1 MQFAFLFNYAGK
13 SWLTQKW
20 SRALMDRYY
29 GYGISDAYL
38 GDEDQGRMSA
48 WFIMAAIGLFQVD
61 GGCSVHPSYGIAS
74 PLFKKI
80 TINLG
85 NRFGRRKSFTIIADN
100 TSRKNMYIQSA
111 VLNGKKLD
119 SPFFNAGE
127 RLKGGSLVL

>member
-1 MQFAFLFNYAGK
+1 
-13 SWLTQKW
+13 
-20 SRALMDRYY
+20 MDRYY